1 MSQQVIQN
9 VKAQRRKLFLTN
21 PRAFYPLLRIPIQ
34 ETGLT
39 QTAATDGNTMFFNV
53 SFTKR
58 LSDDN
63 LRGIL
68 LHEFLH
74 ILCKHRLRRGNFHPR
89 LWNIATDY
97 VINGW
102 IIQSDR
108 YGKDFTLPTSGL
120 FHPLYSYGGRSAEE
134 VAHDLLN
141 RGWKTDEPP
150 DYDCHVCRLAP
161 VAPPAGGDVSRLR
174 SVRARNSDRAAPPNF
189 FRKRRFS
196 RGDVCGVAP
205 VPN

>member
-1 MSQQVIQN
+1 MIF
-9 VKAQRRKLFLTN
+9 RRFWIFCGNQDFHENGGIAKT
-21 PRAFYPLLRIPIQ
+21 PIIPKEYQ
-34 ETGLT
+34 WFWRVDCPEN
-39 QTAATDGNTMFFNV
+39 AK
-53 SFTKR
+53 STKVTE
-58 LSDDN
+58 
-63 LRGIL
+63 I
-68 LHEFLH
+68 HEFLH

-161 VAPPAGGDVSRLR
+161 VA
-174 SVRARNSDRAAPPNF
+174 AP
-189 FRKRRFS
+189 
-196 RGDVCGVAP
+196 D
-205 VPN
+205 

>member
-1 MSQQVIQN
+1 MGRNRHSTNQAYPPMSQQVIQN

-21 PRAFYPLLRIPIQ
+21 PRAFYRLLRIPIY
-34 ETGLT
+34 ERKRI
-39 QTAATDGNTMFFNV
+39 QTAATDGSRIFFNV
-53 SFTKR
+53 LFTKQ
-58 LSDDN
+58 LSDEN

-89 LWNIATDY
+89 LWNIACDY

-102 IIQSDR
+102 IIKSDR
-108 YGKDFTLPTSGL
+108 YGKDFTLPKNGL
-120 FHPLYSYGGRSAEE
+120 FHPLYSYGKRSVEE

-161 VAPPAGGDVSRLR
+161 VVPPAGSDLSQLR
-174 SVRARNSDRAAPPNF
+174 AVRT
-189 FRKRRFS
+189 RKTVLCS
-196 RGDVCGVAP
+196 
-205 VPN
+205 